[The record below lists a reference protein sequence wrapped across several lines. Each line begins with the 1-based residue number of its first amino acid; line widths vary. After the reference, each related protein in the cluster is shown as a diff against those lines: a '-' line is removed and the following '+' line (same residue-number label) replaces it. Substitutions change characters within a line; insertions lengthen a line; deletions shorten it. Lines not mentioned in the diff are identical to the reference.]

1 MAHWTQQITETYR
14 ALQEAELLKG
24 RAAAAKQ
31 VELAKQGN
39 PNAVKSILR
48 KEKVG
53 KMTEPKE
60 RKSNEGSKERKSN
73 TGYSSFSVETDLERA
88 ERKASSGFANYPKR
102 WAGMLRNVTIN
113 QLKQAHEKKDAIQA
127 KDGFRPR
134 ESVMREITAELAAA
148 KQKRTAAQKRARRGV

>member
-1 MAHWTQQITETYR
+1 MRNWTQLRETYK
-14 ALQEAELLKG
+14 AILEEELLRG
-24 RAAAAKQ
+24 RSAILRQA
-31 VELAKQGN
+31 ELAKRGN